1 MVACGDDDGGD
12 AGGGNLDGGKDS
24 GSVDVG
30 DGDGGS
36 YTLAD
41 ALVTA
46 GTSVTAARAQLLFE
60 AACKSQIKCD
70 ARSSQSDCEKTGLA
84 MFNAGKS
91 AGYDDAC
98 LDATLDLYA
107 CFAQNACADF
117 DTACNSAGEAQDTA
131 CDKYQADGGN

>member
-1 MVACGDDDGGD
+1 MVACGDDDGD
-12 AGGGNLDGGKDS
+12 TGGGDVDAGKDS
-24 GSVDVG
+24 GAV
-30 DGDGGS
+30 DGGS

-46 GTSVTAARAQLLFE
+46 GTSVTDARAQLLFE

-70 ARSSQSDCEKTGLA
+70 NGSLSDCERTGLA

-107 CFAQNACADF
+107 CFAQTACADF
-117 DTACNSAGEAQDTA
+117 DAKCSNETQFAACG
-131 CDKYQADGGN
+131 KYQPDSGQ